1 MKIAYK
7 IDRIEGRIIVFGVNK
22 SALLLKL
29 VFVDDNTTGHPILS
43 QPLCKVPPF
52 QLRLNVNV
60 CFIIKYILI
69 PDLFVTATGT
79 RWCIYPT
86 L

>member
-1 MKIAYK
+1 MMKIAYK

-43 QPLCKVPPF
+43 
-52 QLRLNVNV
+52 
-60 CFIIKYILI
+60 
-69 PDLFVTATGT
+69 
-79 RWCIYPT
+79 
-86 L
+86 